1 MIKYIIIVF
10 LLAFSALFSGLT
22 LGLMSLNSA
31 ELKRKISLGN
41 KNAAKIYPVRE
52 KGNLLLTTLLIG
64 NVAVNSTLAIFL
76 GSIASGVFASII
88 ATGLIAML
96 GEIAPQAVFSRFALS
111 VGARTVWIVK
121 ILIIIIYP
129 VAFPIAWLLNKTL
142 GEEITNVYSK
152 RELIKIIEEHEDM
165 EASDVDADEERIIK
179 GALTFSDKQVMDV
192 MTPKKFV
199 KMFEA
204 SKKIDEDFLESLRGV
219 SHSRLPVYKGAQDN
233 IVGILYIDQLL
244 GKKNMGRTVGQVA
257 NKKVFSV
264 NESKNL
270 DAVLNAFLQT
280 HHHLF
285 VVNDKKGKMIGVISL
300 EDILEEILRTEIRDE
315 IDKYKERER
324 V

>member
-76 GSIASGVFASII
+76 GSIASGVLASII

-96 GEIAPQAVFSRFALS
+96 GEIAPQAAFSRFALS
-111 VGARTVWIVK
+111 VGAKTVWIVK

-179 GALTFSDKQVMDV
+179 GALTFSDKRVREV

-199 KMFEA
+199 KMLEA

-219 SHSRLPVYKGAQDN
+219 SHSRLPVYKGGQDN

-244 GKKNMGRTVGQVA
+244 GKKNLGKTVGQVA

-264 NESKNL
+264 SESKNL

-285 VVNDKKGKMIGVISL
+285 VVNDKKGNMTGVISL

-315 IDKYKERER
+315 IDKYKEQER